1 MKFKK
6 IVAIVDDQFL
16 FRKGFKALLNEYTN
30 VEILFEAENGV
41 QLLEKLRVQQPEIIF
56 LDIDMPEMDGIE
68 ATERVKAKYPNI
80 KIIILTSYYDET
92 LALSLMEKGVNAFLS
107 KNTHIDII
115 LKAINSVMTEG
126 YYFEFLV
133 SKVMAKGLAWSKF
146 RNSDKELPKLSKR
159 EVEVVK
165 LICQQHTNNE
175 IAKIMSLSPRTID
188 TYRENILIKTGAK
201 NIVGIALFA
210 FQHRLIDV

>member
-1 MKFKK
+1 MKYKK
-6 IVAIVDDQFL
+6 VVAIVDDQYL
-16 FRKGFKALLNEYTN
+16 FRKGFKALLYENAN
-30 VEILFEAENGV
+30 VDVLFEAENGV
-41 QLLEKLRVQQPEIIF
+41 QLLEKLKVQQPEIIF

-68 ATERVKAKYPNI
+68 ATDRVRAKYPNI
-80 KIIILTSYYDET
+80 KIIILTSYYEEN
-92 LALSLMEKGVNAFLS
+92 LALNLMERGANAFLS
-107 KNTHIDII
+107 KNTNIEII
-115 LKAINSVMTEG
+115 IKAINSVMTEG
-126 YYFEFLV
+126 YYFDFLV

-165 LICQQHTNNE
+165 LICKQHTNNE
-175 IAKIMSLSPRTID
+175 IASIMSLSPRTID
-188 TYRENILIKTGAK
+188 TYRENILNKTGAK